1 MKKIFMPLIFI
12 ILAFGIAEAQT
23 GKGVGL
29 GVIIGEPTGLSFK
42 TWLSPTK
49 AIDAAAAWS
58 FSENPSFQFHMDYL
72 IHSFFL
78 TGQSQSQGAIPVDFG
93 LGFRVKLRDDDNSG
107 RLNADKSM
115 VGVRIPF
122 GVSYL
127 FGSAPFDIFGEIVP
141 VLDLVPD
148 THFNINGAVGFR
160 FYFR

>member
-1 MKKIFMPLIFI
+1 MKKIFIPLIFI

-23 GKGVGL
+23 GKGFGV
-29 GVIIGEPTGLSFK
+29 GVIVGEPTGLTFK

-72 IHSFFL
+72 LHSYFIKEPAESKGSL
-78 TGQSQSQGAIPVDFG
+78 PVDFG
-93 LGFRVKLRDDDNSG
+93 LGFRLKLKGDKDGDGLNDD
-107 RLNADKSM
+107 KTM

-122 GVSYL
+122 GISYL
-127 FGSAPFDIFGEIVP
+127 FADAPLDIFGEVVP

-148 THFNINGAVGFR
+148 TQFDINAAFGLR
-160 FYFR
+160 LYFR